1 MNLKPPAAMRPLQL
15 PSLLSLGLVAALALG
30 ASACDSY
37 DDDDDGPGYGV
48 AVVDFDLDGDDFELS
63 ADGQVASFAS
73 DDIASD
79 RARDDVREVLR
90 NAGSG
95 ALVMLYADNSLILE
109 GTEGSYTALPVT
121 VGQEILVVGE
131 EGQDDVTT
139 LAVTYSYSFDDADLY
154 FDVLSS
160 TPLAASG
167 DDVISF
173 DDFLPNRIDLRLVTV
188 PADLYYGKA
197 GARVDLRDY
206 EAVKQ
211 AFNLPD

>member
-1 MNLKPPAAMRPLQL
+1 MRVPPLH
-15 PSLLSLGLVAALALG
+15 SLLALALVAALAVG

-37 DDDDDGPGYGV
+37 DDDDDGGPYGV
-48 AVVDFDLDGDDFELS
+48 TVVDFSLDGDDFDLS
-63 ADGQVASFAS
+63 ADGQAASFVS

-79 RARDDVREVLR
+79 RSRDDVRRALQT
-90 NAGSG
+90 AGQG
-95 ALVMLYADNSLILE
+95 ALVVLYADNSLILA

-139 LAVTYSYSFDDADLY
+139 LAITYTYSFDDSDLY
-154 FDVLSS
+154 FDVLST

-173 DDFLPNRIDLRLVTV
+173 DDFLPNRIDLRLVTL

-197 GARVDLRDY
+197 GARIDLRDY
-206 EAVKQ
+206 QAVKQ